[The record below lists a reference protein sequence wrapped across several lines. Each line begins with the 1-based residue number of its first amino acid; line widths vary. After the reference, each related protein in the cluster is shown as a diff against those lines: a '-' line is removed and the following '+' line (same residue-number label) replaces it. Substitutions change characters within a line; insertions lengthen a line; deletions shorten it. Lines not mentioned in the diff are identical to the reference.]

1 MNLLQEK
8 GCTTR
13 THGGGVI
20 RKDIGAEGTRY
31 LDDLP
36 MRFIAL
42 KERAEHLLILRVGV
56 VENAWLPISGSLRFI
71 TSSPPEHPL
80 DTSPWPSRII
90 NCRCALST

>member
-1 MNLLQEK
+1 MICFLFDEFIVGEG
-8 GCTTR
+8 GCTTS

-56 VENAWLPISGSLRFI
+56 VENARLPISG
-71 TSSPPEHPL
+71 T
-80 DTSPWPSRII
+80 
-90 NCRCALST
+90 A

>member
-1 MNLLQEK
+1 MDICCLFDEFIAGK
-8 GCTTR
+8 GGCTTR

-42 KERAEHLLILRVGV
+42 KERAKHLLILRVGV
-56 VENAWLPISGSLRFI
+56 VENTWLPTSG
-71 TSSPPEHPL
+71 T
-80 DTSPWPSRII
+80 
-90 NCRCALST
+90 A